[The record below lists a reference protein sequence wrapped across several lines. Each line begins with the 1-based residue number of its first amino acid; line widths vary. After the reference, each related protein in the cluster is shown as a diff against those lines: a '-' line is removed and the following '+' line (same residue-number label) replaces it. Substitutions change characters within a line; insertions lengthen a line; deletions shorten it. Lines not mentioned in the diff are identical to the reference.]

1 MMEARSSGRIVLLR
15 QSAPERSLLMLF
27 RFPAVLTLALC
38 LVQIGYGQNTPISNS
53 PPGETQANTT
63 GASADVDRSIT
74 LKGLIPNIIEDQ
86 KQIYWTFP
94 GQLARG
100 KHWMPFAGVLAVTGV
115 LIAADQFDAP
125 YFRHSST
132 YNGFNRAFSGTNA
145 ALATY
150 LTPLALYGGGLIAK
164 DSYAQKTALL
174 AGEALADSEILDEVL
189 KLSTRRARPSSIS
202 PDRNFADTWFDS
214 KGITEGGFPSGH
226 TIAAFSVATVF
237 SERYGRRHRWVPYVA
252 YGLAG
257 AIGFSRMSL
266 SAHFPSDVF
275 LGAALGYAVSHF
287 AVLHSPQRVQ
297 D

>member
-1 MMEARSSGRIVLLR
+1 MEVRSSGQVVPLR
-15 QSAPERSLLMLF
+15 QSAPERPLLMLF
-27 RFPAVLTLALC
+27 RFPAVLTLAVC

-53 PPGETQANTT
+53 PPGEPQANATA
-63 GASADVDRSIT
+63 GSADLDRSIS
-74 LKGLIPNIIEDQ
+74 LKSLIPNILEDQ

-94 GQLARG
+94 GQLAHG
-100 KHWMPFAGVLAVTGV
+100 KHWVPVAGVLAVTAV
-115 LIAADQFDAP
+115 LVAADQFDAP

-145 ALATY
+145 SLGIYLA
-150 LTPLALYGGGLIAK
+150 PLALYGGGLIAK

-174 AGEALADSEILDEVL
+174 AGEAVADSEILDGLL

-214 KGITEGGFPSGH
+214 KTITDGGFPSGH

-257 AIGFSRMSL
+257 TIGFSRMSL

-275 LGAALGYAVSHF
+275 LGAVLGYAVSHF
-287 AVLHSPQRVQ
+287 AVLHSSRRAE

>member
-1 MMEARSSGRIVLLR
+1 
-15 QSAPERSLLMLF
+15 MLF
-27 RFPAVLTLALC
+27 RLPVILTLAVG
-38 LVQIGYGQNTPISNS
+38 LVQVGYGQNAPISSS
-53 PPGETQANTT
+53 PPGEPQANAT
-63 GASADVDRSIT
+63 GASADVDRSISI
-74 LKGLIPNIIEDQ
+74 KGLIPNIIEDQ

-94 GQLARG
+94 SQLARG
-100 KHWMPFAGVLAVTGV
+100 KHWVPVAGVLGITAVLV
-115 LIAADQFDAP
+115 AADQFDAP
-125 YFRHSST
+125 YFRRSST
-132 YNGFNRAFSGTNA
+132 YSGFNRAFSGTNA
-145 ALATY
+145 SLAIY
-150 LTPLALYGGGLIAK
+150 LAPLALYGGGLIAK

-174 AGEALADSEILDEVL
+174 AGEALADSEILDEVF
-189 KLSTRRARPSSIS
+189 KLSTRRARPSSIA

-214 KGITEGGFPSGH
+214 KAITGGGFPSGH

-287 AVLHSPQRVQ
+287 AVLHSSRRVQ
-297 D
+297 E